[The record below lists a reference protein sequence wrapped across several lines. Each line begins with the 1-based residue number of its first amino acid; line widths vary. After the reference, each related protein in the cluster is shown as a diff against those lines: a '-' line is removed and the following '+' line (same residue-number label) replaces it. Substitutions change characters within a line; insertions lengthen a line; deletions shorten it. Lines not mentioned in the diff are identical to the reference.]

1 MLQSTVI
8 ALILAVWTIALIGL
22 GAQPTPWLAV
32 RRGTCWH
39 ELTWRGRA
47 QRVRYTA
54 AWSGD
59 SRYRSLEVLSV

>member
-8 ALILAVWTIALIGL
+8 ALVIVFWTIALIGL
-22 GAQPTPWLAV
+22 GAEPTPWLAV
-32 RRGTCWH
+32 RRGNAWH
-39 ELTWRGRA
+39 ELTCRA
-47 QRVRYTA
+47 LPRHVRYTA